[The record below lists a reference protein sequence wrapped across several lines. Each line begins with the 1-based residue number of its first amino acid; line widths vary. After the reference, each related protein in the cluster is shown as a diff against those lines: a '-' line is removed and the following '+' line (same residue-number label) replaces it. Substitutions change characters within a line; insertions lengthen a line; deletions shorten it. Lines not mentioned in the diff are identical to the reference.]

1 MRLAIQD
8 NYGHYFKEFIQ
19 QDGEGNYP
27 CPVFTTALEDAFT
40 SDSMAEVQAYEQYFN
55 SHARYNRICI
65 VLAV

>member
-8 NYGHYFKEFIQ
+8 NYGYYFKEFIQ

-40 SDSMAEVQAYEQYFN
+40 SDSMGAVRQWNQGD
-55 SHARYNRICI
+55 
-65 VLAV
+65 VL

>member
-40 SDSMAEVQAYEQYFN
+40 SDSMAEVQAWKKFFN
-55 SHARYNRICI
+55 TGGRAHHVKI